1 MENTFN
7 DGNGNGRIMT
17 PIRLE
22 DIIDIY
28 KQELERCSNSTIW
41 NPNRSVIE
49 DFGASIALFAEALG
63 YYIDDSVEDDGTED
77 DDNYIDDAGA
87 TCQHDGVADDNIT
100 STIGNVGIKY
110 VDA

>member
-63 YYIDDSVEDDGTED
+63 YYIDDSVEDD
-77 DDNYIDDAGA
+77 DNYIDDAGA
-87 TCQHDGVADDNIT
+87 TGQHDGDADDNIT